1 MYKSPF
7 PAEAS
12 ALSDSATQHI
22 CVRAVGWEPHGSD
35 RISTTCAG
43 KADHGFGV
51 YVPRALICL
60 LKTEN

>member
-22 CVRAVGWEPHGSD
+22 HVRAVGWEPHGSD
-35 RISTTCAG
+35 RTSTTSAG
-43 KADHGFGV
+43 KADHGFCV

-60 LKTEN
+60 LKTVN